1 MIKVVSKVSKKK
13 ISIND
18 FEVIRKNTYFEYI
31 QYTVYTRIHF
41 KWQYPS
47 ELNLLLFFNP
57 SVLPL
62 ENYSFPCP

>member
-18 FEVIRKNTYFEYI
+18 FEVIKIHTLNIFNTL
-31 QYTVYTRIHF
+31 YTRIYF

-47 ELNLLLFFNP
+47 ELKLLLFFNL